1 VPTVGCRVFVLA
13 AALSTAFVPTPVPDF
28 TRILD
33 RYASGD
39 YDAAIVVASKA
50 AEQNASELRRR
61 LERQGDAWIA
71 AKSGDE
77 VHRRLIV
84 ATYSLELLN
93 ATLDTEWRTFEGL
106 IERSCSAFRRGPI
119 SAPSERTWY
128 LAAVA
133 LQGRVQNQT
142 RAGGSHLSH
151 AELRFPD
158 EPRFRIARAAAR
170 AYDVDGAPGSRVD
183 DSIARFVALLSDA
196 SITAEAEVHI
206 GHLWLGAKKPADALD
221 HARKAIGTAREP
233 GIAYLA
239 HMLAGRALE
248 KLDDPE
254 GAIREYRL
262 AIDTV
267 PGAQSATTTLAALLF
282 ARNRPAEAAE
292 LVHRSLELHGT
303 DDDPWRLY
311 DYGEYWRYRDLI
323 AQLRKELR

>member
-1 VPTVGCRVFVLA
+1 VLA
-13 AALSTAFVPTPVPDF
+13 AALSTAFVPAPVPDDRPDF
-28 TRILD
+28 IRILD
-33 RYASGD
+33 RYATGD
-39 YDAAIVVASKA
+39 YDTAVAAAAKA
-50 AEQNASELRRR
+50 AALNADEVRRR
-61 LERQGDAWIA
+61 LERQGDEWIA
-71 AKSGDE
+71 ARSGDQ
-77 VHRRLIV
+77 VRRRLIV

-93 ATLDTEWRTFEGL
+93 ATLDTEWRTFESL
-106 IERSCSAFRRGPI
+106 IERNCNIFRRGPV
-119 SAPSERTWY
+119 SDAERTWY

-142 RAGGSHLSH
+142 RAGGSHLNH

-170 AYDVDGAPGSRVD
+170 AYSVDGAPGSRVD
-183 DSIARFVALLSDA
+183 DSVERFAKLLA
-196 SITAEAEVHI
+196 EPTIQAEAEVHI

-221 HARKAIGTAREP
+221 HAQKAIRTAREP
-233 GIAYLA
+233 GVAYLA

-248 KLDDPE
+248 KLDDVS

-262 AIDTV
+262 ALDTM

-282 ARNRPAEAAE
+282 SRDQPREASE
-292 LVHRSLELHGT
+292 LVDRSLELHGT

-323 AQLRKELR
+323 AQLRKDLR